1 MRSVCSVDWS
11 GGASA
16 GPSADRSARTNAVIN
31 TDPVRCPL
39 PPTATTARDQGQDE
53 PPARPPRPK
62 AKGAAPAGDAF
73 DLRALCERYDAD
85 SRPAYL
91 SLFADLSD
99 PRHADVLGRRR
110 KELEAA
116 APDGIDVAALWSAA
130 EAAYQ
135 QEKAREG
142 TRGVAVFAGPD
153 GWVEA
158 HGLHEPVPTRL
169 VLDSSPYVR
178 PLARYADDHE
188 PFALVLLDSE
198 QAAVLTVLG
207 SRGEVKAEAAT
218 SLIGRH
224 RRGGMSQ
231 MRYQRHRQ
239 GQVDK
244 FYDQAAGRLEDV
256 IKEDGLVRIAVAGP
270 GTAKRE
276 FVQRL
281 PKGLAKLVARVEDA
295 DFGDGPVDDEL
306 VRRFTSL
313 MRDEEAEDSRRWVAA
328 LRRELNSG
336 DLATTGALE
345 CCRQAAGGRVERLVV
360 LRGASVPGAKCE
372 EHQEAFA
379 RSGTC
384 HCGNAGTEVD
394 LVNEAV
400 EFTLR
405 SSGWAEF
412 VEAPEPFLEGVGGVG
427 ALLRW

>member
-1 MRSVCSVDWS
+1 MQP
-11 GGASA
+11 ASPA
-16 GPSADRSARTNAVIN
+16 
-31 TDPVRCPL
+31 
-39 PPTATTARDQGQDE
+39 ATT
-53 PPARPPRPK
+53 
-62 AKGAAPAGDAF
+62 AF
-73 DLRALCERYDAD
+73 DLRSLCERYDPD
-85 SRPAYL
+85 SRPTYL

-99 PRHADVLGRRR
+99 PRHADLLERRR

-116 APDGIDVAALWSAA
+116 APEGVDVPALWSAA
-130 EAAYQ
+130 QAAYQ
-135 QEKAREG
+135 EEKARDG
-142 TRGVAVFAGPD
+142 TRGVAVFAGPE

-158 HGLHEPVPTRL
+158 HGLHEPIPTRL

-178 PLARYADDHE
+178 SLARYADDHE

-198 QAAVLTVLG
+198 QAAVLSVLG

-239 GQVDK
+239 GQVER
-244 FYDQAAGRLEDV
+244 FYDQVADRLGAV
-256 IKEDGLVRIAVAGP
+256 VQEDGLTRVAVAGP

-281 PKGLAKLVARVEDA
+281 PKPLAKLVQRVEDA
-295 DFGDGPVDDEL
+295 DFSEGPVDDEL

-313 MRDEEAEDSRRWVAA
+313 MRDEEAKDSKRWVAA
-328 LRRELNSG
+328 LRRELASG
-336 DLATTGALE
+336 DLATTGALD
-345 CCRQAAGGRVERLVV
+345 CCRQASAGRVERLVV
-360 LRGASVPGAKCE
+360 LRGASLPGAKCE
-372 EHQEAFA
+372 AHQEVFA
-379 RSGTC
+379 RSGAC
-384 HCGNAGTEVD
+384 HCGAPGTEVD

-412 VEAPEPFLEGVGGVG
+412 VEAPEPFLAGIGGVG